1 MAEVFTSDN
10 SVPAEVMES
19 QESDIADS
27 LRVGE
32 EMEAAQN
39 ERLAGKY
46 NSTEELE
53 AAYLELQKKLGGQ
66 EEEAVEE
73 PEETEEFDD
82 GGLYDILNAYRET
95 GEITDEAIEAINN
108 MSPADVFALMA
119 DQEAGAPQGREMS
132 GEEISSVYQA
142 VGGEESYNALTSWA
156 ADNLSESEIN
166 TYDSMIESGDMGQIN
181 FALQALY
188 FRYTEAMGQ
197 DGNMLQGKPA
207 AAQATYR
214 SQQELIQAMN
224 DPRYDRDPAYRQDI
238 FTKLERSNLDT
249 Y

>member
-10 SVPAEVMES
+10 SVPAEVIES
-19 QESDIADS
+19 QTSDIEDS

-32 EMEAAQN
+32 ELEAAQN

-46 NSTEELE
+46 RNTEELE
-53 AAYLELQKKLGGQ
+53 AAYLELQKKLGSQ
-66 EEEAVEE
+66 EEAEE
-73 PEETEEFDD
+73 SEETEEFDD
-82 GGLYDILNAYRET
+82 GGLYDIWNTYRET
-95 GEITDEAIEAINN
+95 GEISDEALAAIDQ

-142 VGGEESYNALTSWA
+142 VGGEEAYNALTSWA
-156 ADNLSESEIN
+156 ADNMSEAEIN

-197 DGNMLQGKPA
+197 DGNMLQGKAA
-207 AAQATYR
+207 AAQSAFR
-214 SQQELIQAMN
+214 DQQELIEAMN
-224 DPRYDRDPAYRQDI
+224 DPRYDSNPAYRQDVLD
-238 FTKLERSNLDT
+238 KLERSELNF
-249 Y
+249 